1 MKAYSLISQIN
12 MNKGD
17 GKVNIQEKNKLQSI
31 EMNGH
36 EITYD
41 IHGDA
46 DGPVILLL
54 SGWAQDH
61 RLFKHIVGPLAE
73 QHKVLRMNYRGH
85 TDPLTYPEDFGPSD
99 QADDIIGVLDALNI
113 DKVIPVSTSH
123 GGWANMEIT
132 ERLGIRRVPQTVV
145 IDWIMVEAMDQFVK
159 SLQDIQN
166 PKTWFNGR
174 RDLFNHWIG
183 ISDNKDVK
191 DHLDIEM
198 ASWGFD
204 MWERS
209 CRVIEEAY
217 KHWGSPL
224 KRMKALTEKRPI
236 VHIYSQAAV
245 DNYEDIQQQFAD
257 ENNWFD
263 FKVIPGDTHFPTL
276 ESPDAIV
283 QHINGFVAA
292 YSFTSK

>member
-1 MKAYSLISQIN
+1 MQRKN
-12 MNKGD
+12 NKGD
-17 GKVNIQEKNKLQSI
+17 GDMNIQEKNTLNSI
-31 EMNGH
+31 EMNGQ
-36 EITYD
+36 EITFD

-61 RLFKHIVGPLAE
+61 RLFKHIVEPLSKR
-73 QHKVLRMNYRGH
+73 HKVLRMNYRGH
-85 TDPLTYPEDFGPSD
+85 TDPLTFPEDFGPSD

-113 DKVIPVSTSH
+113 KQVIPVSTSH

-132 ERLGIRRVPQTVV
+132 DRLGIERIPQTIV
-145 IDWIMVEAMDQFVK
+145 IDWIMIEATGEFVK
-159 SLQDIQN
+159 SLQDIRN
-166 PKTWFNGR
+166 PNTWFQAR

-209 CRVIEEAY
+209 CRRIEEAY
-217 KHWGSPL
+217 NYWSSPL
-224 KRMKALTEKRPI
+224 KRMKALEEKRPI

-245 DNYEDIQQQFAD
+245 EGYEDIQQKFAD
-257 ENNWFD
+257 ENPWFD
-263 FKVIPGDTHFPTL
+263 FKVIKGDTHFPTL
-276 ESPDAIV
+276 ESPDAV
-283 QHINGFVAA
+283 VDRINEFVAA
-292 YSFTSK
+292 HSLVSK